1 MLCAFWPSRDDSSLT
16 LATQIMRSIQAVSYN
31 QTILCLSLLQG
42 QRKQK
47 VQQPP
52 KPLTF
57 DLSEANVQRFHPDV
71 VTR

>member
-1 MLCAFWPSRDDSSLT
+1 
-16 LATQIMRSIQAVSYN
+16 MRSNQAVSID
-31 QTILCLSLLQG
+31 QITQCLVLVQR
-42 QRKQK
+42 QRKQR

-52 KPLTF
+52 EPLIF